1 MTIGQQ
7 LKKTRLLF
15 GLTQEE
21 MSAGIVSESFYS
33 RVERDKN
40 AITINKLIAMLNA
53 NNISLNDFF
62 KTFDNEGMPELKLQR
77 QIYSAFNDR
86 DLDQLH
92 QIEKTLSSKND
103 VLYFKTKLIIATLE
117 HRSIKMPDSIRKQL
131 KTNLIDLD
139 LKEQD
144 FWDLAISVPLYQFSE
159 LTPLMSYIIA
169 HFSKLDLD
177 NPQVVISLMNLLIGY
192 LDRAYREKHLV
203 EAKKTLNFANKIPN
217 DFEIMFHKLIIKYYS
232 ALIDKNLEMAKGI
245 TDLLQ
250 ICGYQRYI
258 DMLPQANRRS
268 K

>member
-159 LTPLMSYIIA
+159 FTPLMS
-169 HFSKLDLD
+169 L
-177 NPQVVISLMNLLIGY
+177 
-192 LDRAYREKHLV
+192 
-203 EAKKTLNFANKIPN
+203 
-217 DFEIMFHKLIIKYYS
+217 YYCS
-232 ALIDKNLEMAKGI
+232 FFKAGS
-245 TDLLQ
+245 
-250 ICGYQRYI
+250 R
-258 DMLPQANRRS
+258 
-268 K
+268 